1 MLLSASG
8 RAAEHDWPRSPRAN
22 DTERRVSLSLSQR
35 AGLVEAPFLTTPF
48 PEVSGFGMIL
58 TGSAAVKLSPLGWL
72 RLKLPIGLVWL
83 DFPAGS
89 QVKEAALGN
98 LELALEHPVELHPA
112 TRLGLLAALF
122 VPSAEH
128 GSKSALLNNRAL
140 SLGSA
145 LNGGKDAALL
155 TPGVTGLRLGASIE
169 QTVRPFE
176 LRARIDVP
184 LFARVSSASLPED
197 TETHPIGMLPT
208 VDLTAAAWITPWFA
222 ASLGA
227 GLMTEPV
234 RVQEPA
240 LERDRKRRLQAVAEP
255 GFHLRLGEHVALG
268 LDACV
273 PVGGSLGGEAW
284 SIGTQA
290 RFGLP

>member
-8 RAAEHDWPRSPRAN
+8 RTAEHDWPRSPRAN
-22 DTERRVSLSLSQR
+22 DTEQRVSLSLSQR
-35 AGLVEAPFLTTPF
+35 AGLVEAPFVTTAF

-58 TGSAAVKLSPLGWL
+58 TGSAAATLSPIGWL
-72 RLKLPIGLVWL
+72 RLKLPIALVWL

-89 QVKEAALGN
+89 QEKEAALGN

-112 TRLGLLAALF
+112 TRLGLLASLF

-128 GSKSALLNNRAL
+128 GSESALLNNRAL

-155 TPGVTGLRLGASIE
+155 TPGVTGLRLAVSIE
-169 QTVRPFE
+169 QTLSPFE

-184 LFARVSSASLPED
+184 LLVRVSSASLPDD
-197 TETHPIGMLPT
+197 TETHPIGILPT
-208 VDLTAAAWITPWFA
+208 VDVTAAAWITRWFA
-222 ASLGA
+222 ASLGG
-227 GLMTEPV
+227 GLISEPL
-234 RVQEPA
+234 RVEEPA
-240 LERDRKRRLQAVAEP
+240 RERDRRRRLQGVVEL
-255 GFHLRLGEHVALG
+255 GIHLRLGEHLALG
-268 LDACV
+268 LDASI
-273 PVGGSLGGEAW
+273 PVGGRLGGEAW

-290 RFGLP
+290 RFALP